1 MILNILPYLGFN
13 TRYRV
18 TMGMGGDG
26 RMIGGVGGAVCSG
39 TMFARPVVILF
50 PKFGS
55 AGARRQNLSLLSVIV

>member
-1 MILNILPYLGFN
+1 
-13 TRYRV
+13 
-18 TMGMGGDG
+18 MGMGGDG
-26 RMIGGVGGAVCSG
+26 RMIDGVGGAVCSG